1 MSKEMLRAS
10 IEIWKLQP
18 HPKNVRRDIGDIT
31 ELTDSIRAQGIM
43 QNLLVVPV
51 PGHEEDLDLF
61 WVVIGNRRLAA
72 AEAADKPLLPC
83 TIALGL
89 TEQEQIELMLVEN
102 LQRRDLTPIEEAQAY
117 EQLTLDFGLSAE
129 QISEKTGVSAST
141 IRKRLKIAELDQDEV
156 KNKSFQLS
164 LGDYA
169 ALEKIKDVSRRNAVL
184 GAAFSSENLRYLAD
198 REAQEEE
205 QRRKV
210 NEMTAKII
218 EKYGV
223 VLADERDNSF
233 YIVGS
238 FFSFDDADEAF
249 RKIDSSKIGACDTI
263 WVTTNGPTAYVYGHP
278 AKEEE
283 AKAVSR
289 KNDRE
294 EKARERIE
302 RQEQKRDRDHRF
314 VLKACRAAA
323 DDRRE
328 FIAGVVK
335 GRYKLAAG
343 VTEQDA
349 QRRLWAIIRRIGAV
363 ETDTTTLAAY
373 VAHVEKYGMDEAL
386 KTPIIE
392 SPAWV
397 QMLATA
403 GEATNKSDYL
413 CRYGGNYDNEK
424 GETLAILM
432 RFLESMGYSI
442 RDQEQTAVLAGT
454 HDCWEREA

>member
-1 MSKEMLRAS
+1 MSKKMLRAS

-72 AEAADKPLLPC
+72 AEAANKPLLPC

-102 LQRRDLTPIEEAQAY
+102 LQRRDLTPVEEAQAY

-141 IRKRLKIAELDQDEV
+141 IRKRLKIAELDQNEV
-156 KNKSFQLS
+156 KSKDFQLS

-169 ALEKIKDVSRRNAVL
+169 ALEKIKDVGKRNAVL
-184 GAAFSSENLRYLAD
+184 GAAQSSENLRYLAS
-198 REAQEEE
+198 REAREEE
-205 QRRKV
+205 ERRNVK
-210 NEMTAKII
+210 EISAKLA

-223 VLADERDNSF
+223 RIAEEKDSSYYHIGGFFVRDS
-233 YIVGS
+233 V
-238 FFSFDDADEAF
+238 DEAL
-249 RKIDSSKIGACDTI
+249 RKFEKSKIGTCDAI
-263 WVTTNGPTAYVYGHP
+263 WVLMNGPTVFVYGHP
-278 AKEEE
+278 ASKEEAE
-283 AKAVSR
+283 AVSV
-289 KNDRE
+289 KNTREERDRE
-294 EKARERIE
+294 RTER
-302 RQEQKRDRDHRF
+302 REQKRDRDHRF

-328 FIAGVVK
+328 YIADVVN
-335 GRYKLAAG
+335 GRFKLAAG

-349 QRRLWAIIRRIGAV
+349 QRRLWAILRRIGSVDLDA
-363 ETDTTTLAAY
+363 TTLAAY
-373 VAHVEKYGMDEAL
+373 MAHVERYGMDESL
-386 KTPIIE
+386 KDQIIE
-392 SPAWV
+392 APVWV
-397 QMLATA
+397 QMLAAA
-403 GEATNKSDYL
+403 GKATGGSDYL
-413 CRYGGNYDNEK
+413 CQYGGAYDEAK

-442 RDQEQTAVLAGT
+442 RDQEQAAVLDGT
-454 HDCWEREA
+454 HDCWERGE